1 MAYTTIDKPDQYF
14 NTLTY
19 TGNGTSGR
27 SVTGVGFQPN
37 WVWIKNR
44 SDTDPHKLFDV
55 VRGVGKSIKS
65 NSTDAEVTN
74 EANGYVSA
82 FGTDGFTLTAGSSSI
97 QDVNLNN
104 ENYVSWN
111 WRAGTSFTND
121 ASSTGIGDI
130 DSSGSV
136 NTDVGFSIIT
146 ATSDG
151 ASNKDIAHGLGA
163 VPDVIFAKNLVRT
176 YNWDCYFKTLGYN
189 ASLVLNETNATR
201 TGAWGSNTFT
211 TTTFETANDYSSKS
225 GEAYI
230 YYCFAEKKG
239 YSKFGSYTGNGS
251 DNGPFVWTG
260 FKPAF
265 LMIKSISAGG
275 TYYNWGMWDNK
286 RSPLNVNN
294 KILAANRNDDESNA
308 SNLGTDRNVDFLSNG
323 FKQRRGISE
332 NYNASGVSYMY
343 MAFAENP
350 FVTSEGVPATA
361 R

>member
-27 SVTGVGFQPN
+27 SVTGVGFQPD

-44 SDTDPHKLFDV
+44 SDADPHKLFDV

-65 NSTDAEVTN
+65 NSSDAEVTN

-111 WRAGTSFTND
+111 WRAGGS
-121 ASSTGIGDI
+121 ASSNSDGSIT
-130 DSSGSV
+130 SSVSA
-136 NTDVGFSIIT
+136 NTIVGFSVVSYT
-146 ATSDG
+146 GVG
-151 ASNKDIAHGLGA
+151 AARTIGHGLGA
-163 VPDVIFAKNLVRT
+163 TPTAIIVKNRGSADDWAVWHNSLAANQLLNLNQTSAVAT
-176 YNWDCYFKTLGYN
+176 NNTVWNSTLPTSSVFSVG
-189 ASLVLNETNATR
+189 
-201 TGAWGSNTFT
+201 
-211 TTTFETANDYSSKS
+211 NDIKS
-225 GEAYI
+225 GQAYNYI
-230 YYCFAEKKG
+230 AYCFTDIKG
-239 YSKFGSYTGNGS
+239 YSKCGAYTGNGAT
-251 DNGPFVWTG
+251 DGPFVWTG

-265 LMIKSISAGG
+265 VLVKVTSTSDSWQLI
-275 TYYNWGMWDNK
+275 DNK
-286 RSPLNVNN
+286 RDPENSGAEQLLQPDLNV
-294 KILAANRNDDESNA
+294 AEA
-308 SNLGTDRNVDFLSNG
+308 TDSVRFDMLSNG
-323 FKQRRGISE
+323 LKMRTS
-332 NYNASGVSYMY
+332 NVSVNSSGSSYIY

-350 FVTSEGVPATA
+350 FVTSGGVPTTA

>member
-111 WRAGTSFTND
+111 WRAGGS
-121 ASSTGIGDI
+121 ASSNSDGSIT
-130 DSSGSV
+130 SSVSA
-136 NTDVGFSIIT
+136 NTAAGFSVVSYT
-146 ATSDG
+146 GVG
-151 ASNKDIAHGLGA
+151 AARTIGHGLGA
-163 VPDVIFAKNLVRT
+163 TPTAIIVKNRGAADDWAVWHSSLAANQILNLNQTSAAATNNTVW
-176 YNWDCYFKTLGYN
+176 NSTLPTSSVFSVG
-189 ASLVLNETNATR
+189 
-201 TGAWGSNTFT
+201 
-211 TTTFETANDYSSKS
+211 NDIKS
-225 GEAYI
+225 GQAYNYI
-230 YYCFAEKKG
+230 AYCFTDIKG
-239 YSKFGSYTGNGS
+239 YSKCSTYTGNGS

-265 LMIKSISAGG
+265 FMVKLTSGAN
-275 TYYNWGMWDNK
+275 NWNIFDNK
-286 RSPLNVNN
+286 RNPG
-294 KILAANRNDDESNA
+294 NDLDLKLYADTDSA
-308 SNLGTDRNVDFLSNG
+308 DVSAYGTLDFVSNG
-323 FKQRRGISE
+323 IKCRSSDGAFNGSG
-332 NYNASGVSYMY
+332 ASYIY

-350 FVTSEGVPATA
+350 FVTSGGVPATA

>member
-111 WRAGTSFTND
+111 WRAGGS
-121 ASSTGIGDI
+121 ASSNSDGSIT
-130 DSSGSV
+130 SSVSA
-136 NTDVGFSIIT
+136 NTAAGFSVVSYT
-146 ATSDG
+146 GVG
-151 ASNKDIAHGLGA
+151 AARTIGHGLGA
-163 VPDVIFAKNLVRT
+163 TPTAIIVKNRGAADDWAVWHSSLAANQILNLNQTSAAATNNTVW
-176 YNWDCYFKTLGYN
+176 NSTLPTSSVFSVG
-189 ASLVLNETNATR
+189 
-201 TGAWGSNTFT
+201 
-211 TTTFETANDYSSKS
+211 NDIKS
-225 GEAYI
+225 GQAYNYI
-230 YYCFAEKKG
+230 AYCFTDIKG
-239 YSKFGSYTGNGS
+239 YSKCSTYTGNGS

-294 KILAANRNDDESNA
+294 KILAANRNDDENDA

-350 FVTSEGVPATA
+350 FVTSEGVPTTA

>member
-14 NTLTY
+14 NTVLY

-55 VRGVGKSIKS
+55 VRGVS
-65 NSTDAEVTN
+65 NSLKTN
-74 EANGYVSA
+74 SSDQQVSTEANGYVSA

-111 WRAGTSFTND
+111 WRAGGS
-121 ASSTGIGDI
+121 ASSNSDGSIT
-130 DSSGSV
+130 SSVSA
-136 NTDVGFSIIT
+136 NTAAGFSVVSYT
-146 ATSDG
+146 GVG
-151 ASNKDIAHGLGA
+151 AARTIGHGLGA
-163 VPDVIFAKNLVRT
+163 TPTAIIVKNRGSADDWAVWHSSLAANQILNLNQTSAAATNNTVW
-176 YNWDCYFKTLGYN
+176 NSTLPTSSVFSVG
-189 ASLVLNETNATR
+189 
-201 TGAWGSNTFT
+201 
-211 TTTFETANDYSSKS
+211 NDIKS
-225 GEAYI
+225 GQAYNYI
-230 YYCFAEKKG
+230 AYCVTDIKG
-239 YSKFGSYTGNGS
+239 YSKCGTYTGNGS
-251 DNGPFVWTG
+251 SNGPFVWTG

-265 LMIKSISAGG
+265 VLVKVTSTTDSWQLID
-275 TYYNWGMWDNK
+275 TK
-286 RSPLNVNN
+286 RDLNNFN
-294 KILAANRNDDESNA
+294 SMNLLQPDLNQAESD
-308 SNLGTDRNVDFLSNG
+308 SVRFDILSNG
-323 FKQRRGISE
+323 FKMRTSNVSVNSSG
-332 NYNASGVSYMY
+332 ASYIY

>member
-27 SVTGVGFQPN
+27 SVTGVGFQPD

-65 NSTDAEVTN
+65 NSSDAEVTN

-111 WRAGTSFTND
+111 WRAGGS
-121 ASSTGIGDI
+121 ASSNSNGSIT
-130 DSSGSV
+130 SSVSV
-136 NTDVGFSIIT
+136 NTAAGFSVVSYT
-146 ATSDG
+146 GVG
-151 ASNKDIAHGLGA
+151 AARTIGHGLGA
-163 VPDVIFAKNLVRT
+163 TPTAIIVKNRGSADDWAVWHNSLAANQSLRLNGTAAAATDAVVWNNT
-176 YNWDCYFKTLGYN
+176 LPTSSVFSVGNELGSGQAYN
-189 ASLVLNETNATR
+189 
-201 TGAWGSNTFT
+201 
-211 TTTFETANDYSSKS
+211 
-225 GEAYI
+225 YI
-230 YYCFAEKKG
+230 AYCFTDIKG

-251 DNGPFVWTG
+251 SNGTFVWTG
-260 FKPAF
+260 FKPAWV
-265 LMIKSISAGG
+265 LVKVTSTSDSWQLI
-275 TYYNWGMWDNK
+275 DNK
-286 RSPLNVNN
+286 RDPENSGAEQLLQPDLNV
-294 KILAANRNDDESNA
+294 AEA
-308 SNLGTDRNVDFLSNG
+308 TDSVRFDMLSNG
-323 FKQRRGISE
+323 LKMRTS
-332 NYNASGVSYMY
+332 NVSVNSSGASYMY

-350 FVTSEGVPATA
+350 FVTSGGVPATA